1 MSICS
6 ILFLALFSFFNNTA
20 RYTAEGQAT
29 YYADRMQGRATASGE
44 HYDKYLYT
52 AAHATLP
59 FGTRLLVR
67 NLKNDKTVEVRVN
80 DRKAR
85 HRHHIIDLSRAAAE
99 ALDMVRDGKAAVR
112 LEEVK
117 NDGPE
122 QQAQPGA
129 VPEAGP
135 AN

>member
-1 MSICS
+1 MNLCS
-6 ILFLALFSFFNNTA
+6 ILFLVLFSYFNNTA

-44 HYDKYLYT
+44 HYDKSLYT

-59 FGTRLLVR
+59 LGTELLVR
-67 NLKNDKTVEVRVN
+67 NLKNGKTVVVRVN

-85 HRHHIIDLSRAAAE
+85 HRLHIVDLSRAAAE
-99 ALDMVRDGKAAVR
+99 AIDMIREGKATVR
-112 LEEVK
+112 LEELK
-117 NDGPE
+117 SNGPE
-122 QQAQPGA
+122 QQAQPNA
-129 VPEAGP
+129 VSETGS

>member
-1 MSICS
+1 MNICS

-20 RYTAEGQAT
+20 PYTAEGQAT
-29 YYADRMQGRATASGE
+29 YYADRMEGRATASGE
-44 HYDKYLYT
+44 RYDKSLYT

-67 NLKNDKTVEVRVN
+67 NLKNNKTVEVRVN
-80 DRKAR
+80 DRQAR
-85 HRHHIIDLSRAAAE
+85 HRLHIIDLSRAAAE
-99 ALDMVRDGKAAVR
+99 TIDMVRAGKASVR

-117 NDGPE
+117 NEETE
-122 QQAQPGA
+122 QQAQPNPVSETGS
-129 VPEAGP
+129 

>member
-1 MSICS
+1 MNICS
-6 ILFLALFSFFNNTA
+6 ILFLVLLSFFNNIA

-29 YYADRMQGRATASGE
+29 YYADRMEGRATASGE
-44 HYDKYLYT
+44 RYDKQLYT

-67 NLKNDKTVEVRVN
+67 NLKNDKTVVVRVN

-85 HRHHIIDLSRAAAE
+85 HRLHIVDLSRAAAE
-99 ALDMVRDGKAAVR
+99 ALDMVRDGKATVR
-112 LEEVK
+112 LEEVES
-117 NDGPE
+117 DGPE
-122 QQAQPGA
+122 QQAQPNA
-129 VPEAGP
+129 VSETGS